1 MACLLRRLLSRRA
14 IWMKRNMILKETIIL
29 ITEAGL
35 ANWNEKHKGK
45 KENGNREVPSL
56 FSSWHLSAHCPILF
70 HLTLVRRLNL
80 NWKQYIMVLQ
90 KKGNTLENPKKSKNN
105 QRYEQKQLIS
115 SMIKHKPLLQFQMVQ
130 LQPRVLWTKIDVKNN

>member
-1 MACLLRRLLSRRA
+1 MF
-14 IWMKRNMILKETIIL
+14 IETVTFQKGYTDEKKHDLKETIIL

-45 KENGNREVPSL
+45 KENGNRKVLSL

-70 HLTLVRRLNL
+70 HLTLVCRLNL
-80 NWKQYIMVLQ
+80 NWKQYMMVLQ
-90 KKGNTLENPKKSKNN
+90 KKGCTLENPKKSKNN
-105 QRYEQKQLIS
+105 QRYERKQLIS

-130 LQPRVLWTKIDVKNN
+130 LQPRVLWTKNDVKNN